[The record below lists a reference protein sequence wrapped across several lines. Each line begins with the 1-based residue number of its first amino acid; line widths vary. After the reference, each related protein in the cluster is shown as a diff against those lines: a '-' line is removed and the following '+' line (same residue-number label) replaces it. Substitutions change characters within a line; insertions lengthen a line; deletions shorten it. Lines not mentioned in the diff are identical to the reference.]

1 MQLGRFSVDNAAPL
15 VSIGRRP
22 KFLIEVPEQGLCHGC
37 GGCSGACP
45 TDAITMRPTPQG
57 TLAPEITLDL
67 CTNCGLCFSVCPGH
81 SFDMPYFH
89 GKLYGAPPPHPEV
102 GHYREIYAGYAADPA
117 IQWAGQSGG
126 VISAL
131 LIDLLERGEI
141 QGAVVTR
148 AHPSDPT
155 KAETFIAR
163 NRADILSCVGSKY
176 GPVSA
181 AEGIG
186 LIRKEKGRFVFVG
199 VSCQIHAF
207 RKASEFSKTLAPK
220 IYAYFGLHC
229 KGIYSTHFFDFLLAR
244 YGLKPSDVKSF
255 NLRSKEWRGWPAD
268 LRIETHAGK
277 TIDLSG
283 GLSRTGPRD
292 YFAQMRCL
300 TCTDK
305 LNEFSDISFGDCRVP
320 WVYDKKTLHE
330 AEGGGNPGQSDI
342 VVRSEAGSRIMASA
356 IERGILVTKAMDWR
370 DIVVSTKPS
379 EKKLA
384 INNLRLLSRPLNF
397 SIPDYGVVY
406 APKTPREKKLFRLL
420 QLPTLVSSATFV
432 LFWKYAHRSWVRR
445 LYRLLPLRYIHLAG
459 GVRRRLT
466 NYRQANLAEL
476 EASYRAAGEMKVLP
490 GTCHPLAGKKKKRSA
505 GSTEGSACAAT
516 LNE

>member
-1 MQLGRFSVDNAAPL
+1 MTK
-15 VSIGRRP
+15 RP
-22 KFLIEVPEQGLCHGC
+22 RFLIEVPEQGLCHGC

-45 TDAITMRPTPQG
+45 TDAITMKLTPQG
-57 TLAPEITLDL
+57 TLAPDIELDK

-81 SFDMPYFH
+81 SFDVPYFH
-89 GKLYGAPPPHPEV
+89 KKIYGGPPEHPEV
-102 GHYREIYAGYAADPA
+102 GHYREMYAGYASDKD

-131 LIDLLERGEI
+131 LIDLLERKEI
-141 QGAVVTR
+141 DGAVVTR
-148 AHPSDPT
+148 VPNNAPT

-163 NRADILSCVGSKY
+163 TREDILSCVGSKY

-181 AEGIG
+181 AEAIR
-186 LIRKEKGRFVFVG
+186 LVRKEKGKFVFVG

-220 IYAYFGLHC
+220 IYAFFGLHC
-229 KGIYSTHFFDFLLAR
+229 KGIYSTHFFDFLLKR
-244 YGLKPSDVKSF
+244 YGLTTVDVKSY

-268 LRIETHAGK
+268 LRIETHDGR

-305 LNEFSDISFGDCRVP
+305 LNEFSDVSFGDCRVP
-320 WVYDKKTLHE
+320 WVYDKQTLAQ
-330 AEGGGNPGQSDI
+330 AEGGNNPGQSDI
-342 VVRSEAGSRIMASA
+342 VARTERGSALIQSA
-356 IERGILVTKAMDWR
+356 IDRGVLITKKMEWTDL
-370 DIVVSTKPS
+370 VVSTKPS

-384 INNLRLLSRPLNF
+384 LSNLKLLAPVLGF
-397 SIPDYGVVY
+397 SIPDYGVTFR
-406 APKTPREKKLFRLL
+406 PKDARERRIFNLL
-420 QLPTLVSSATFV
+420 HIPTFVSSTFFV
-432 LFWKYAHRSWVRR
+432 IFWKVAKFRWVRAF
-445 LYRLLPLRYIHLAG
+445 YDKLPLRYIHLAG

-466 NYRQANLAEL
+466 NYRRANTVEI
-476 EASYRAAGEMKVLP
+476 EAIYREAGEMKILP
-490 GTCHPLAGKKKKRSA
+490 GTCHPLAGKKKSRADTNQEQQSC
-505 GSTEGSACAAT
+505 TAAF
-516 LNE
+516 NE